1 MFKLGF
7 LWFSL
12 GIMLI
17 TGCTGKTYEEIRISL
32 IVSASRETIEQAMSE
47 LETGQEFG
55 QVARNYSDGPN
66 KDDGGDIGFMKTG
79 DLRDTLKQ
87 EAGRLKVGEYSGI
100 ISENNTYYI
109 IKKTDTRT
117 VKVPLNLEKYYLPAP
132 LAIISFFL
140 VMYIFREISYHSRN
154 YRVSFPMKDGSHL
167 IVYTDLS
174 PSQQD
179 VDISTLSGARIVI
192 FEYCISVLFMT
203 FRNPSYG
210 YLIRQGQR
218 TFPRA
223 LPYIL
228 ISLFFG
234 WWGFPWGP
242 IYTISSIGRNL
253 SGGIKAGIIRNEQVF
268 WNPIP

>member
-1 MFKLGF
+1 MSRLGY
-7 LWFSL
+7 LWLYL
-12 GIMLI
+12 GMLFI
-17 TGCTGKTYEEIRISL
+17 IGCTGKRYEEIRISI

-47 LETGQEFG
+47 LDTGQEFG
-55 QVARNYSDGPN
+55 KVARNYSNGPN

-79 DLRDTLKQ
+79 DLRDILKQ
-87 EAGRLKVGEYSGI
+87 KAGRLKVGEYSGI
-100 ISENNTYYI
+100 ISKNNTYYI

-117 VKVPLNLEKYYLPAP
+117 VKVPLNPEKYFLPVP
-132 LAIISFFL
+132 LAIISFLL

-154 YRVSFPMKDGSHL
+154 YRVSVPMKDGSHL
-167 IVYTDLS
+167 IVYTDLD
-174 PSQQD
+174 PSHQN
-179 VDISTLSGARIVI
+179 VDISTMSGARIVV

-203 FRNPSYG
+203 FRNPSYA

-228 ISLFFG
+228 ISLLFG

-253 SGGIKAGIIRNEQVF
+253 SGGIKAGIIRDEQVF
-268 WNPIP
+268 WNQIT